1 MVRPHGSQKISVI
14 ISTYNNPQSLRMC
27 LLGIRHQTR
36 PPDQIIIADDG
47 STPDTA
53 AVLREPIF
61 ADLPMEHVW
70 HPDDG
75 WRKCRIL
82 NLAITYSAADYLI
95 FCDGD
100 TIPRKDFVAS
110 HLRYARRRTFLS
122 GSCVNIPQPVFHQ
135 FQDAEIISN
144 AVFDVDHLSQLWPPI
159 KNSSLKLVPGILESP
174 LNYLTWRYCVLRGA
188 NFSAWREDLVR
199 VNGFNETF
207 VYGSEDRELGVRLR
221 NSGVASRWLKYSLV
235 QLHLDHSRSG
245 YLDHEIANRQRWE
258 FRKLFFTGKSR
269 AERGLA
275 ESRERCGLG
284 GNPFYRHEVVNRATR
299 QPQMLPF
306 PATRPRD
313 DVATVKP
320 SSRAA

>member
-1 MVRPHGSQKISVI
+1 MNPSDRGSSVGRVAAMVRPHGSQKISVI

-144 AVFDVDHLSQLWPPI
+144 AVFDVDHLSQLWTPI
-159 KNSSLKLVPGILESP
+159 KKILPQVNAGDSGISIELPHVAVLCSSWGKLLSLAG
-174 LNYLTWRYCVLRGA
+174 R
-188 NFSAWREDLVR
+188 
-199 VNGFNETF
+199 
-207 VYGSEDRELGVRLR
+207 
-221 NSGVASRWLKYSLV
+221 SRT
-235 QLHLDHSRSG
+235 G
-245 YLDHEIANRQRWE
+245 QRI
-258 FRKLFFTGKSR
+258 
-269 AERGLA
+269 
-275 ESRERCGLG
+275 
-284 GNPFYRHEVVNRATR
+284 
-299 QPQMLPF
+299 
-306 PATRPRD
+306 
-313 DVATVKP
+313 
-320 SSRAA
+320 